1 MKKYQ
6 ILILWDVSA
15 FFSEYIILKKL
26 IQQKYDLDVIMH
38 IPLEIDLIS

>member
-1 MKKYQ
+1 MHKYDCKKK
-6 ILILWDVSA
+6 VSMND